1 MNWVDI
7 LNQYSNDAL
16 TAIALAHRIA
26 PFSGANGAGS
36 QKGGVG
42 PGNRVA
48 AITALKKTLGTANGV
63 AYALKFMGAVE
74 MAALRALVH
83 LGGTALADTIFNQ
96 LKAQGAPMLPNRLS
110 AQQQVA
116 PDYQDTPHF
125 EDVIA
130 RATCFGLIFSRD
142 SQRGYFW
149 QLGLAPADT
158 LFIPESVMQHL
169 EHNPDF
175 AQPARQKANTPD
187 VVLPSSA
194 FQFQRDLS
202 RYWRHARKQKELAF
216 TAQGWIYK
224 ANFKTFLTALNL
236 PINVANDEPSNP
248 LLWFMRRILTALDEF
263 EGLGGEPFVAVREE
277 SQLLTMPIAERIK
290 KVFDTWRYSGAW
302 NELGRLPLDKQGYD
316 SKRDMGQEAPPEMAA
331 ARDALLRMMARLVA
345 GHADEWVSTNSLI
358 GQMRR
363 QHYEFLFPRSKRKGY
378 SSYYTPY
385 SSISANPY
393 NIAFPAVRDEAMGW
407 TLVEQ
412 GFIVEILTG
421 PLHWMG
427 LVELGYNTGE
437 QTGENAMPAS
447 YRLTDTGAWLL
458 GIGEQPLFVESGG
471 RLVVQPNFTI
481 LAMEPINDLVLIDL
495 DRFADVQGGDLAI
508 VYQLTRESLYRGQQQ
523 GWDASRVM
531 AFLEQ
536 HQGAP
541 VATNVR
547 RTLEEWQLQHQR
559 ITIHRSAIV
568 VQFAD
573 EESQTQTH
581 EAIGEFEPRNLGN
594 HFAIVQKGEAK
605 ALVAALRTAGWMPL
619 EPAAD
624 VTVTAQTPATM
635 PQELQAIRLEALAD
649 DTGDGVQRIGLTFTQ
664 LTPSIWVLGQLAQF
678 AEVDAKGK
686 WAITP
691 SSVRVSINAG
701 ESVEQILAVLS
712 DLNVEA
718 VPTAVERLVRKWG
731 GFFGEASL
739 KTVILLE
746 LSTFEVLT
754 NLANDPEIGPW
765 LSAIEGA
772 SKPLAIV
779 AAEQAEAVRA
789 ALAERGVVFVG

>member
-1 MNWVDI
+1 
-7 LNQYSNDAL
+7 
-16 TAIALAHRIA
+16 
-26 PFSGANGAGS
+26 
-36 QKGGVG
+36 
-42 PGNRVA
+42 
-48 AITALKKTLGTANGV
+48 
-63 AYALKFMGAVE
+63 
-74 MAALRALVH
+74 
-83 LGGTALADTIFNQ
+83 
-96 LKAQGAPMLPNRLS
+96 
-110 AQQQVA
+110 
-116 PDYQDTPHF
+116 
-125 EDVIA
+125 
-130 RATCFGLIFSRD
+130 
-142 SQRGYFW
+142 
-149 QLGLAPADT
+149 
-158 LFIPESVMQHL
+158 
-169 EHNPDF
+169 
-175 AQPARQKANTPD
+175 
-187 VVLPSSA
+187 
-194 FQFQRDLS
+194 
-202 RYWRHARKQKELAF
+202 
-216 TAQGWIYK
+216 
-224 ANFKTFLTALNL
+224 
-236 PINVANDEPSNP
+236 
-248 LLWFMRRILTALDEF
+248 
-263 EGLGGEPFVAVREE
+263 
-277 SQLLTMPIAERIK
+277 
-290 KVFDTWRYSGAW
+290 
-302 NELGRLPLDKQGYD
+302 
-316 SKRDMGQEAPPEMAA
+316 
-331 ARDALLRMMARLVA
+331 
-345 GHADEWVSTNSLI
+345 
-358 GQMRR
+358 
-363 QHYEFLFPRSKRKGY
+363 
-378 SSYYTPY
+378 
-385 SSISANPY
+385 
-393 NIAFPAVRDEAMGW
+393 MGW

-779 AAEQAEAVRA
+779 AAEQAEAVRT
-789 ALAERGVVFVG
+789 ALAERGVVFVEGV